1 MYPSIVTTTPSTT
14 NKTTAGGRSPYQLEI
29 DHAYLAEQNAHL
41 HKELAFSRYTIN
53 ALKNINVQKDDAL
66 LETRQELDRA
76 YMHIKLLGMTI
87 MRYQQQQQQQQQ
99 QQGQGLLTDPSG
111 TEQLLNQETARPL
124 LISDAD
130 SSDDQELSDEE
141 ECSNNTSGPT
151 DIMSKLPLRRPVSV
165 YEL

>member
-1 MYPSIVTTTPSTT
+1 MSHPTIHLNGKAVTS
-14 NKTTAGGRSPYQLEI
+14 GRSPYQLEI

-53 ALKNINVQKDDAL
+53 ALKNINIQKDDAL

-76 YMHIKLLGMTI
+76 YLHIKLLGMTI
-87 MRYQQQQQQQQQ
+87 MRYQQQ
-99 QQGQGLLTDPSG
+99 GLSTEPSG
-111 TEQLLNQETARPL
+111 TEQHLSQETPRPL

-141 ECSNNTSGPT
+141 ECGPT

-165 YEL
+165 YDL